1 MTRFDTRVAGIP
13 CQCEVTYYAEPQ
25 PMRVTGT
32 GMGDADPPEPE
43 EFEFELYDTNGRR
56 AEWLECKLTDED
68 DRRLLAEF
76 KTPIEDY
83 SL

>member
-25 PMRVTGT
+25 PMRGNAVDGWT
-32 GMGDADPPEPE
+32 DPSEPE
-43 EFEFELYDTNGRR
+43 EFEYELYDTNGRR
-56 AEWLECKLTDED
+56 AEWLECKLTDDD